1 VRFFSS
7 LLLFAGLPPP
17 RRWRRPRGSAAE
29 RRGNVRTGADI
40 AGAEEGIEATW
51 DHGTRALLERLGIGP
66 GLRCLEVGAG
76 GGSIAAWMADQAGD
90 GGHVLA
96 TDIDTTHLEPLADGT
111 LHSAARCCGAWRT
124 RACRRPARRGAWRTA
139 LLYMPWG
146 RRPG

>member
-29 RRGNVRTGADI
+29 RRGNVRTGAAI
-40 AGAEEGIEATW
+40 AGAEEGIEATR

-111 LHSAARCCGAWRT
+111 LHFGRT
-124 RACRRPARRGAWRTA
+124 LLRRLEDAGLQETGSEGRVRTA
-139 LLYMPWG
+139 LLYAPWG